1 MSVMQIS
8 DVIRW
13 IMEIGDSYEPITRGR
28 YTIQRDEDD
37 SPTTNYYHI
46 TSDGK
51 KESVLI
57 GVNKIYGNIIYNE
70 VHNSVASFV
79 KELEDIGI
87 VDNVFAPFAEMA
99 SKYDNYS
106 KEPMEEPQALISDA
120 RELLANQQREKIIN
134 PMWKSTKESITPKDN
149 VNNPPHYNQ
158 GKIECIEAMEAM
170 LSPEE
175 FRGFLRGSI
184 FKYQWRV
191 MNKNG
196 VEDLEKAKWYLEKL
210 LEKLE
215 EK

>member
-8 DVIRW
+8 DVIRL
-13 IMEIGDSYEPITRGR
+13 IMEVGDSYEPITKGR
-28 YTIQRDEDD
+28 YTIQRDKDD
-37 SPTTNYYHI
+37 SPITNYYHI

-57 GVNKIYGNIIYNE
+57 GINKIGGNIAYNE
-70 VHNSVASFV
+70 VHNCVASFV
-79 KELEDIGI
+79 KELEEIGI

-99 SKYDNYS
+99 SKYDDYDNCS
-106 KEPMEEPQALISDA
+106 KEPMEEPQKLINEA
-120 RELLANQQREKIIN
+120 KELLL
-134 PMWKSTKESITPKDN
+134 KESIAPKDN
-149 VNNPPHYNQ
+149 VNHPSHYNQ